1 MFLQEWEV
9 CRLENNTLD
18 NSNIHINVLPT
29 KKFKTTMVTFKFMAP
44 LDYKTITARSILSK
58 VLVRATQQW
67 PNDKALNRHLSSL
80 YGAYINSFVSKFK
93 DKHVITIS
101 LEIANERYLKDST
114 PLFEKGLK
122 TLKELIWN
130 PLIIDEQ
137 FNENYVAQEK
147 SLLTKKLEAMI
158 DNKAQYSFLK
168 LMNHMFE
175 NEPYKYL
182 ATGQV
187 EQIPHV
193 TAKNLY
199 DTYKSMLHNDDCA
212 IYVVGNVD
220 KQNVID
226 MIQENFEIQPFKLE
240 RNTQPDLINHYES
253 PKFIIDEDE
262 VDQAKLNLGYRFPT
276 YYGKDNYY
284 AFVVLNMM
292 FGGDPSSVLFNEVR
306 EKQSLAYSIHSQVD
320 GKNGFLFVLSGV
332 SAAKYELAK
341 DTILD
346 EFEKL
351 KNGDFEDG
359 KLDLAKKI
367 IISHRH
373 ESTDRPKSIIELL
386 HNQVLLDNSQSEE
399 EFITAINAVTRE
411 DVIKLANEAK
421 LDTIYVLTKGGQT
434 K

>member
-1 MFLQEWEV
+1 
-9 CRLENNTLD
+9 
-18 NSNIHINVLPT
+18 
-29 KKFKTTMVTFKFMAP
+29 MVTFKFMAP

-226 MIQENFEIQPFKLE
+226 TIQENFNIKPFKF
-240 RNTQPDLINHYES
+240 ES
-253 PKFIIDEDE
+253 NNRPEHIDQNKSSKFIIDNDE

-276 YYGKDNYY
+276 YFGKENYY

-306 EKQSLAYSIHSQVD
+306 EKQSLAYSIHSQID

-332 SAAKYELAK
+332 SASKYEIAK

-351 KNGDFEDG
+351 KNGNFDDD
-359 KLDLAKKI
+359 KLELAKKI

-373 ESTDRPKSIIELL
+373 ESTDRSKSIIELL
-386 HNQVLLDNSQSEE
+386 HNQVLLDKPQSEE

-411 DVIKLANEAK
+411 DVIKLANEAM
-421 LDTIYVLTKGGQT
+421 LDTIYVLTKGGQSE
-434 K
+434 

>member
-1 MFLQEWEV
+1 M
-9 CRLENNTLD
+9 ENNTLD

-226 MIQENFEIQPFKLE
+226 TIQENFNIKPFKF
-240 RNTQPDLINHYES
+240 ES
-253 PKFIIDEDE
+253 NNRPEHIDQNKSSKFIIDNDE

-276 YYGKDNYY
+276 YFGKENYY

-306 EKQSLAYSIHSQVD
+306 EKQSLAYSIHSQID

-332 SAAKYELAK
+332 SASKYEIAK

-351 KNGDFEDG
+351 KNGNFDDD
-359 KLDLAKKI
+359 KLELAKKI

-373 ESTDRPKSIIELL
+373 EFTDRPKSIIELL
-386 HNQVLLDNSQSEE
+386 HNQVLLDKPQSEE

-411 DVIKLANEAK
+411 DVIKLANEAM
-421 LDTIYVLTKGGQT
+421 LDTIYVLTKGGQSE
-434 K
+434 

>member
-1 MFLQEWEV
+1 M
-9 CRLENNTLD
+9 ENNTLD

-226 MIQENFEIQPFKLE
+226 TIQETFNIKPFKF
-240 RNTQPDLINHYES
+240 ES
-253 PKFIIDEDE
+253 NNRPEHIDQNKSSKFIIDNDE

-276 YYGKDNYY
+276 YFGKENYY

-306 EKQSLAYSIHSQVD
+306 EKQSLAYSIHSQID

-332 SAAKYELAK
+332 SASKYEIAK

-351 KNGDFEDG
+351 KNGNFDDD
-359 KLDLAKKI
+359 KLELAKKI

-386 HNQVLLDNSQSEE
+386 HNQVLLDKPQSEE

-411 DVIKLANEAK
+411 DVIKLANEAM
-421 LDTIYVLTKGGQT
+421 LDTIYVLTKGGQSE
-434 K
+434 

>member
-1 MFLQEWEV
+1 M
-9 CRLENNTLD
+9 ENNTLD

-29 KKFKTTMVTFKFMAP
+29 KKFKTTMVTFKFVAP

-226 MIQENFEIQPFKLE
+226 TIQENFNIKPFKF
-240 RNTQPDLINHYES
+240 ES
-253 PKFIIDEDE
+253 NNRPEHIDQNKSSKFIIDNDE

-276 YYGKDNYY
+276 YFGKENYY

-306 EKQSLAYSIHSQVD
+306 EKQSLAYSIHSQID

-332 SAAKYELAK
+332 SASKYEIAK

-351 KNGDFEDG
+351 KNGNFDDD
-359 KLDLAKKI
+359 KLELAKKI

-386 HNQVLLDNSQSEE
+386 HNQVLLDKPQSEE

-411 DVIKLANEAK
+411 DVIKLANEAM
-421 LDTIYVLTKGGQT
+421 LDTIYVLTKGGQSE
-434 K
+434 

>member
-1 MFLQEWEV
+1 M
-9 CRLENNTLD
+9 ENNTLD

-226 MIQENFEIQPFKLE
+226 TIQENFNIKPFKF
-240 RNTQPDLINHYES
+240 ES
-253 PKFIIDEDE
+253 NNRPEHIDPNKSSKFIIENDE

-276 YYGKDNYY
+276 YFGKENYY

-306 EKQSLAYSIHSQVD
+306 EKQSLAYSIHSQID

-332 SAAKYELAK
+332 SASKYEIAK

-351 KNGDFEDG
+351 KNGNFDDD
-359 KLDLAKKI
+359 KLELAKKI

-386 HNQVLLDNSQSEE
+386 HNQVLLDKPQSEE

-411 DVIKLANEAK
+411 DVIKLANEAM
-421 LDTIYVLTKGGQT
+421 LDTIYVLTKGGQSE
-434 K
+434 

>member
-1 MFLQEWEV
+1 M
-9 CRLENNTLD
+9 ENNTLD

-226 MIQENFEIQPFKLE
+226 TIQENFNIKPFKF
-240 RNTQPDLINHYES
+240 ES
-253 PKFIIDEDE
+253 NNRPEHIDQNKSSKFIIDNDE

-276 YYGKDNYY
+276 YFGKENYY

-306 EKQSLAYSIHSQVD
+306 EKQSLAYSIHSQID

-332 SAAKYELAK
+332 SASKYEIAK

-351 KNGDFEDG
+351 KNGNFDDG
-359 KLDLAKKI
+359 KLELAKKI

-386 HNQVLLDNSQSEE
+386 HNQVLLDKPLSEE

-411 DVIKLANEAK
+411 DVIKLANKAM
-421 LDTIYVLTKGGQT
+421 LDTIYVLTKGGQIE
-434 K
+434 